1 VFTKASLAIS
11 ILAILGLAACV
22 FSGGRGQQTA
32 YVVTPFT
39 ASVAA
44 YHVDNNTGAFSQIL
58 GSPYGA
64 GISPS
69 SILLHPS
76 GKFVYVANAGENDI
90 SLFKVATS
98 GALTEVTPR
107 TPTGM
112 NPTSMVM
119 DSAGSFLFVANG
131 NSNTIRGYSISG
143 STGALTALSGA
154 PAQTGF
160 SPVNLAMTASGKFLY
175 VANSNSASVSG
186 FAVDSS
192 GGLTAVPGPP
202 SVVGAGPNRIA
213 IDPSGKFLYVASLA
227 GGNFSG
233 FTIDSTSG
241 ALSAMNGSPFGV
253 TVSTTIT
260 PLSSLVVDRSGK
272 YLYVTNQSGNN
283 VYAFTIDASSGV
295 PKAIT
300 ATPVPPYA
308 AGTSPVFIVNDATGK
323 LLFVGNQNSTS
334 ISVFSITPSTGVLTA
349 VSTSTTGSA
358 PVAMAVVK

>member
-1 VFTKASLAIS
+1 MFTKASLAIS
-11 ILAILGLAACV
+11 VLAILGLAACV
-22 FSGGRGQQTA
+22 FNGGRGQQTA

-131 NSNTIRGYSISG
+131 NSNTITGYSISG

-160 SPVNLAMTASGKFLY
+160 SPVNLALTPSGKFLY

-186 FAVDSS
+186 FGVDSS

-202 SVVGAGPNRIA
+202 SVVGAGPNRIT

-233 FTIDSTSG
+233 FTIDGTSG

-260 PLSSLVVDRSGK
+260 PLSSLVVDTSGK

-283 VYAFTIDASSGV
+283 VYAFTIDATSGV

-349 VSTSTTGSA
+349 VSSSTTGSA
-358 PVAMAVVK
+358 PVAIAVVK

>member
-1 VFTKASLAIS
+1 VLTRASLAVS
-11 ILAILGLAACV
+11 VLAILGLAACV
-22 FSGGRGQQTA
+22 FNGGRGQQTA

-58 GSPYGA
+58 GSPYGV

-76 GKFVYVANAGENDI
+76 GKYAYVANAGENDI
-90 SLFKVATS
+90 SLFKIATA

-119 DSAGSFLFVANG
+119 DAAGTFLFVANA
-131 NSNTIRGYSISG
+131 NSNTITGYSISG

-154 PAQTGF
+154 AAQTGF
-160 SPVNLAMTASGKFLY
+160 SPVNLAITPSGKFLY
-175 VANSNSASVSG
+175 VANSNSASVTG

-192 GGLTAVPGPP
+192 GGLTAIPGLPP
-202 SVVGAGPNRIA
+202 LVGAGPNWIT

-241 ALSAMNGSPFGV
+241 ALSAMTGSPFGV

-260 PLSSLVVDRSGK
+260 PLSSLVVDTSGK
-272 YLYVTNQSGNN
+272 YLYVADRSANN
-283 VYAFTIDASSGV
+283 VYAFTIDPTSGV

-308 AGTSPVFIVNDATGK
+308 AGTAPAFIMNDATGK
-323 LLFVGNQNSTS
+323 LLFVGNQSSSS

-349 VSTSTTGSA
+349 VSTSTTASA
-358 PVAMAVVK
+358 PVSMAVVK